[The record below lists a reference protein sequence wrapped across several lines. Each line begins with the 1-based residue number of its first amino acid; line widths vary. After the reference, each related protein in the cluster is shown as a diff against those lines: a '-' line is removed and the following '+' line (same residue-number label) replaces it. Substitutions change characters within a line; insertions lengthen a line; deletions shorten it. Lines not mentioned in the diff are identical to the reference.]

1 MGEFEMMK
9 KTTSALAVAALLG
22 TGAAS
27 AATFQVN
34 DDTTINIGGD
44 FQMAYSSTTD
54 RSGTDQTGF
63 VDNGTSLV
71 FSGEHAADNGLTT
84 FFNLDLDGFD
94 MTEADA
100 NSQGNVVDE
109 ASVGVRGAFGEIR
122 VGSDIGIYDN
132 YADFGD
138 IEWIG
143 NRTSFSN
150 ADVSDVVQYSNTVG
164 AVDFTLQAR
173 VGDQSSEAATTD
185 LNANPTATAA
195 QIDDVTDAAA
205 GESSTSLGAGAS
217 IDLGGVTLS
226 GAYEEDN
233 NDDEDAIFGIGAMA
247 TLGGVDFTVGYEEDQ
262 VEANSIDKVVLN
274 AAYTIDA
281 ITVTG
286 SVQNVSFDSIPN
298 NEAVGDDG
306 RLENTEDSESN
317 INQDDDSFTET
328 YLSVAYSM
336 TPQVTLWAEAVRND
350 RMNDEGDYNAVGLY
364 YAW

>member
-1 MGEFEMMK
+1 
-9 KTTSALAVAALLG
+9 
-22 TGAAS
+22 
-27 AATFQVN
+27 
-34 DDTTINIGGD
+34 
-44 FQMAYSSTTD
+44 MAYSSTTD
-54 RSGTDQTGF
+54 ANGTDQTGF

-94 MTEADA
+94 TTQADQA
-100 NSQGNVVDE
+100 NQGNVVDE

-122 VGSDIGIYDN
+122 VGSDVGVYDD

-150 ADVSDVVQYSNTVG
+150 SDVSDVIQYSNTVG
-164 AVDFTLQAR
+164 AVDFTLQAQ
-173 VGDQSSEAATTD
+173 VGDQSSEATTVGVD
-185 LNANPTATAA
+185 GANNV
-195 QIDDVTDAAA
+195 DDVNDVDDPAA

-233 NDDEDAIFGIGAMA
+233 NGDEDAIFGIGAMA
-247 TLGGVDFTVGYEEDQ
+247 TLGGIDFTVGYEEDQ

-274 AAYTIDA
+274 AAYTVNA
-281 ITVTG
+281 ITITG
-286 SVQNVSFDSIPN
+286 SVQNVSFDTVPAPSDGPDDTGVNENSQDPESSIDQ
-298 NEAVGDDG
+298 E
-306 RLENTEDSESN
+306 
-317 INQDDDSFTET
+317 DDSFTET
-328 YLSVAYSM
+328 NLSIAYSM
-336 TPQVTLWAEAVRND
+336 TPQVTLWAEAIRND
-350 RMNDEGDYNAVGLY
+350 RVNDEGDYNAVGLY